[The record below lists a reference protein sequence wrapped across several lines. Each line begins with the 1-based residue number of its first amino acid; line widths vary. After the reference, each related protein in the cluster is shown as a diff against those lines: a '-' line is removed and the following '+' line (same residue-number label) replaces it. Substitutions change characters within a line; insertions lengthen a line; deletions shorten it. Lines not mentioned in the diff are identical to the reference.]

1 LLLCAAQLIDP
12 AVVLR
17 LTTVELFAGRLLL
30 PLATTAFSASPMAD
44 LLSPAPGKPLVYAH
58 LGDLHI
64 TDAKA
69 RHYRDFLSILVQ
81 LEVEGADLLDFVYL
95 PGDVA
100 DNGQPAQYRLVAA
113 ALKLVSAPVHVI
125 TGDHDREPG
134 SLANFYTLP
143 AAAPLPKALLVRG
156 VQCFF
161 LDVCG
166 PGTGG
171 PDFRLGATQL
181 NWLREQ
187 LREVPTGTEIALFM
201 HTYPADLR
209 DAAERQALTAL
220 LARHRVALVDMGHTH
235 YNELANDGTTLYAA
249 TRSTGQIEE
258 GPVGYSLISLDQ
270 GIVSWRFKPLD
281 GSFPFVLIT
290 APADYR
296 LLRHAGQAVAGH
308 FIIRAVVFG
317 ANAVETVHYWLGDDG
332 PRLPMQRDA
341 QGVWWAA
348 ATCPAGA
355 GPRLPLTVEARDTT
369 GRPGRHQL
377 LLALA
382 PYQPPPQPDAGSD
395 AASIGAWE
403 ANGILG
409 TQLGPNRNAR
419 PLKPS

>member
-1 LLLCAAQLIDP
+1 
-12 AVVLR
+12 
-17 LTTVELFAGRLLL
+17 
-30 PLATTAFSASPMAD
+30 MAD
-44 LLSPAPGKPLVYAH
+44 ALFPTRPLVYAH
-58 LGDLHI
+58 FGDLHI

-69 RHYRDFLSILVQ
+69 RNYRDFLSLLVQ
-81 LEVEGADLLDFVYL
+81 LQVEGAGQLDFLYL

-100 DNGQPAQYRLVAA
+100 DNGLPGQYRLIAA
-113 ALKLVSAPVHVI
+113 ALKIVDMPVYII
-125 TGDHDREPG
+125 TGDHDMEPR
-134 SLANFYTLP
+134 SLANFYAVP
-143 AAAPLPKALLVRG
+143 AAAPLPKAVDVRG
-156 VQCFF
+156 VRCLF

-171 PDFRLGATQL
+171 PDFRLGAPQLAWLRTQL
-181 NWLREQ
+181 SA
-187 LREVPTGTEIALFM
+187 VPPGTEIALFV

-209 DAAERQALTAL
+209 DAAEREALTAL
-220 LARHRVALVDMGHTH
+220 LARHQVALVDMGHTH
-235 YNELANDGTTLYAA
+235 YNELANDGTTIYAA

-258 GPVGYSLISLDQ
+258 GPVGYSLISLDR
-270 GIVSWRFKPLD
+270 GVVSWRFKPLE

-296 LLRHAGQAVAGH
+296 LLRHAGQAVGEQ
-308 FIIRAVVFG
+308 FVIRAVVLG
-317 ANAVETVHYWLGDDG
+317 AEAVATVAYWLGDDG

-341 QGVWWAA
+341 QGVWG
-348 ATCPAGA
+348 ATATRPAGA

-382 PYQPPPQPDAGSD
+382 PYQPPPRSAAGSD

-419 PLKPS
+419 PLKPSS

>member
-1 LLLCAAQLIDP
+1 MRLILAGRAPPGARLFSAAQ
-12 AVVLR
+12 
-17 LTTVELFAGRLLL
+17 RLLYCL
-30 PLATTAFSASPMAD
+30 MAD
-44 LLSPAPGKPLVYAH
+44 ALFTAPSPARPLVYAH

-69 RHYRDFLSILVQ
+69 RNYHDFLAMLVQ
-81 LEVEGADLLDFVYL
+81 LETEGAGQLDFVYL

-100 DNGQPAQYRLVAA
+100 DNGLPAQYRLVAA
-113 ALKLVSAPVHVI
+113 ALKIVDVPVYLI
-125 TGDHDREPG
+125 SGDHDMEPR
-134 SLANFYTLP
+134 SLANFYAVP
-143 AAAPLPKALLVRG
+143 AATPLPLAADVRG
-156 VQCFF
+156 VRCLF

-171 PDFRLGATQL
+171 PDFQLGAAQL
-181 NWLREQ
+181 GWLREQ
-187 LREVPTGTEIALFM
+187 LSEVPPGTEIALFM

-209 DAAERQALTAL
+209 DAAEREALTTL

-235 YNELANDGTTLYAA
+235 YNELANDGTTIYAA
-249 TRSTGQIEE
+249 TRSTGQLEE

-270 GIVSWRFKPLD
+270 GVVSWRFKPLE

-296 LLRHAGQAVAGH
+296 LLRHAGQAVAGQ
-308 FIIRAVVFG
+308 FAVRAVVFG
-317 ANAVETVHYWLGDDG
+317 ANELAEVVYWLGDDG

-341 QGVWWAA
+341 QGVWQAT

-355 GPRLPLTVEARDTT
+355 SPQLPLTVEARDAT

-377 LLALA
+377 RLALA
-382 PYQPPPQPDAGSD
+382 PHQPSPRPAAGSD
-395 AASIGAWE
+395 AASLGAWE
-403 ANGILG
+403 DNGILG